1 SKYKKYTG
9 RFPLVDISVNG
20 DPSGKLTDLSDR
32 WIKLLTTFPNN
43 ENGYLSKETAIKNAE
58 RLKELKSKYSTMEG
72 MYLQINQRLNAF
84 KESPSM

>member
-1 SKYKKYTG
+1 VLEQRHEHHTRIAEEAISKYKKYTS
-9 RFPLVDISVNG
+9 RFPLVDISVIG

-58 RLKELKSKYSTMEG
+58 GRKEDV
-72 MYLQINQRLNAF
+72 II
-84 KESPSM
+84 